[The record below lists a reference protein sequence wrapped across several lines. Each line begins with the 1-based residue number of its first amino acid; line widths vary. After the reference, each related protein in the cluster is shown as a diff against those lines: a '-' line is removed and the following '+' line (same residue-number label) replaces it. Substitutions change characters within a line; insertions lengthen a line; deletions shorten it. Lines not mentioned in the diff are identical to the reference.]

1 MLAETHGGG
10 DGAGERRSR
19 QGEEAGRPD
28 GGGASKKS
36 SSGSGKAS
44 SKASKKSHHCKKC
57 PRLIALM
64 HELKN
69 HLQILKPKADQRD
82 EYHQR
87 LTASQQQLETV
98 REENRKLRLQLQLR
112 KPPSTLPTTPQL
124 PTAAPLPTSVAAAS
138 KPTAP
143 FRKPV
148 ALHTPLPSAAAAVAR
163 KHAGA
168 SVKKPSAAVVKF
180 CALRNTGS

>member
-1 MLAETHGGG
+1 MLAETQGGG
-10 DGAGERRSR
+10 DGAGGRRCR

-44 SKASKKSHHCKKC
+44 SKASKKSHQCKKC

-82 EYHQR
+82 EYHVSDGE
-87 LTASQQQLETV
+87 TAQG
-98 REENRKLRLQLQLR
+98 KLHC
-112 KPPSTLPTTPQL
+112 
-124 PTAAPLPTSVAAAS
+124 SVAS
-138 KPTAP
+138 WP
-143 FRKPV
+143 
-148 ALHTPLPSAAAAVAR
+148 
-163 KHAGA
+163 
-168 SVKKPSAAVVKF
+168 
-180 CALRNTGS
+180 